1 MATTPNS
8 TAFLFLCCALGF
20 SILFLF
26 IAAAGSIRIVPE
38 NARLSV
44 FRLGR
49 YLGEKGP
56 GLVIL
61 MPLIDRAIRIDVN
74 DQVQQAQAQQQMWGA
89 SGETLTAVQAD
100 GQVEVSGQVWNAVSR
115 EPIPANT
122 KVRVMRVLLEVEKL
136 P

>member
-1 MATTPNS
+1 MVTTPNS
-8 TAFLFLCCALGF
+8 TAFLLLCCALGF

-26 IAAAGSIRIVPE
+26 IVAAGSIRIVPE
-38 NARLSV
+38 NARRSV

-61 MPLIDRAIRIDVN
+61 MPLIDRAIRIGVN

-100 GQVEVSGQVWNAVSR
+100 GQRLAASVH
-115 EPIPANT
+115 
-122 KVRVMRVLLEVEKL
+122 LLRFA
-136 P
+136 

>member
-1 MATTPNS
+1 MATAPNS
-8 TAFLFLCCALGF
+8 TAFLLLCCTLGF
-20 SILFLF
+20 SILFLL
-26 IAAAGSIRIVPE
+26 IVVATSIRIVPE
-38 NARLSV
+38 NARISV

-61 MPLIDRAIRIDVN
+61 TPLVDRAIWIDVN
-74 DQVQQAQAQQQMWGA
+74 DQVQQAQAQRQMWGA
-89 SGETLTAVQAD
+89 IGETQTPVQTD
-100 GQVEVSGQVWNAVSR
+100 GHVEVSGQVWNAVSR

-122 KVRVMRVLLEVEKL
+122 QVRVVRVLLEVEKL